1 MPINNKIITLVLI
14 FSVIILWAGNFIAIT
29 NVVKEVSVFT
39 TLILRFMMV
48 SILLFPLLLKIPS
61 KKDFFY
67 LLIATLAVVP
77 GHFGLLFMSL
87 QETSSVSGVSVLIQ
101 LAIPFSIV
109 LAWIFYR
116 EKPSILR
123 IIGLTIS
130 FCGIVILLYD
140 PSLLDNKN
148 AFILAILSALSLG
161 SYFVLIKKIKGV
173 KSLSLVAWTSFLGIP
188 MMYCMM
194 ILNNQSFD
202 EILTIKSNL
211 TYYSFIY
218 VVVGSSIMG
227 HGIWIYLVKTQDI
240 NFISPFLLL
249 IPLVTTFLSAIIFQ
263 EEITRNFI
271 IISSIIVFG
280 TFLVFISKISISSGK

>member
-1 MPINNKIITLVLI
+1 
-14 FSVIILWAGNFIAIT
+14 
-29 NVVKEVSVFT
+29 VVKEVSVFT

-280 TFLVFISKISISSGK
+280 TFLVFISKNITQELKEVPEDIS